1 MEIEFVAYLRPEALA
16 KLCALLS
23 QEAAHRQATIEE
35 LRANGQDK
43 AIFDDSYA
51 AMVLTVAAKQ
61 CAEILYSKVDMDTA
75 IDMLVT
81 AGVIA
86 DIIIES

>member
-1 MEIEFVAYLRPEALA
+1 MEIEFIDYLRPEALA
-16 KLCALLS
+16 ELCALLS
-23 QEAAHRQATIEE
+23 QEAAHRQEKVKE
-35 LRANGQDK
+35 LRASGQDK
-43 AIFDDSYA
+43 ATFDDSYA

-61 CAEILYSKVDMDTA
+61 CAEILYGKIDMDTA

-81 AGVIA
+81 ANVIA